1 MMIKARDDSEREYE
15 INLDD
20 VEDITDLEDYLFAKE
35 GLTCVKLDEFRNE
48 LLEYVFGDVTQE
60 HMERLVA
67 HALESDD
74 IIYKNAVIALK
85 EKYMAGY

>member
-1 MMIKARDDSEREYE
+1 MIVNARDDDETEYQ

-20 VEDITDLEDYLFAKE
+20 VVDITDLEDYLLEKE

-48 LLEYVFGDVTQE
+48 LLGYVFGDVTQE
-60 HMERLVA
+60 HMERLVEY
-67 HALESDD
+67 ALESDD
-74 IIYKNAVIALK
+74 IVFKNAVVCLK